1 MIEDKNGGACAP
13 FNGAAVEVK
22 SLDAQGRFSGYASVF
37 DVVDSQRDRIRPGA
51 FRQSLRVRETPV
63 KLLWQHQWENPIGVV
78 EQIFEDARGLFIQG
92 RLLMDVAKAREAY
105 ALLKAGALRGM
116 SIGYQVKR
124 SRRDPDSGVRELL
137 EVDLWEVSI
146 VTLPANAQANVTVV
160 KGAQPMDELQGLIAA
175 LSQATSNLRY

>member
-1 MIEDKNGGACAP
+1 MIEDKNYTASAP
-13 FNGAAVEVK
+13 FRGTAIEVK
-22 SLDAQGRFSGYASVF
+22 SLDAEGRFSGYASVF
-37 DVVDSQRDRIRPGA
+37 DVVDSQRDCIRPGA
-51 FRQSLRVRETPV
+51 FRKTLRARETAA

-78 EQIFEDARGLFIQG
+78 EQIFEDAKGLFIQG
-92 RLLMDVAKAREAY
+92 RLLMDVSKAREAY

-116 SIGYQVKR
+116 SIGYQVKQ

-160 KGAQPMDELQGLIAA
+160 KGAEPMDELQGLIAA
-175 LSQATSNLRY
+175 LSQAAHRLNY